1 MSWVTA
7 AVVGMLLLL
16 LLLLAAPALGRG
28 RLMLS
33 VLPDVLLQLLR
44 LLQGSSNVL
53 QRQQAA
59 QKQSG
64 KPKPTYT

>member
-1 MSWVTA
+1 VSWVTA
-7 AVVGMLLLL
+7 AVVGMLLL

-33 VLPDVLLQLLR
+33 VLPDVLLQLLG